1 MFKPLDFLYIY
12 LIRNIW
18 LMIYGVYKGRTVLW
32 TAVATDAKGG
42 MKARKCLLFLFTSVN
57 VVIK

>member
-18 LMIYGVYKGRTVLW
+18 LMIYGVYKGLYSGQRSPQTLKV
-32 TAVATDAKGG
+32 G
-42 MKARKCLLFLFTSVN
+42 
-57 VVIK
+57 